1 MADIQTSGILH
12 WSALSL
18 RLVRFTLTVWRRITK
33 KCSFNLQIQQ
43 VRGVASISQKRK
55 RNQNCL
61 ENRITS
67 EGKKRDVIQ

>member
-1 MADIQTSGILH
+1 MAGIQTSGILH
-12 WSALSL
+12 WSALGL
-18 RLVRFTLTVWRRITK
+18 RLVRFTLTVWRRIT

-61 ENRITS
+61 ENRIIS